1 MHEILAHLRVGSLVL
16 DLGCAK
22 GSFPQNAAAA
32 DVVRVDREPQG
43 NLGALTRFV
52 QADAAQLPFADDTF
66 AAVILNHSLEHF
78 DNLGAAL
85 HEIGR
90 VIAPNGSLFVAV
102 PDASS
107 LSDKLHRWLARGGRV
122 NAFTCAADTAAAIA
136 HATGLPHL
144 ATRVLCSSLSFLNRR
159 TAPRPLPRRLLAL
172 GAGYEWSLFLFT
184 WLSRRRWLNTR
195 TSVYGWGFY
204 FGNVVEPIDTD
215 TWVNVCIRC
224 GSGYSAAHLARL
236 GLVRSRFLRFRTWRC
251 PECHAFNPFA
261 DDFSVGHC
269 ARPDSSTS
277 A

>member
-66 AAVILNHSLEHF
+66 AAVILNRSLEHF

-107 LSDKLHRWLARGGRV
+107 LSDKLHRWLARGGARERV
-122 NAFTCAADTAAAIA
+122 YLCGRHGSSNRARYWPAARSHTSALFI
-136 HATGLPHL
+136 TFIFKPPH
-144 ATRVLCSSLSFLNRR
+144 RSSPI
-159 TAPRPLPRRLLAL
+159 TAPIA
-172 GAGYEWSLFLFT
+172 GAG
-184 WLSRRRWLNTR
+184 RWL
-195 TSVYGWGFY
+195 
-204 FGNVVEPIDTD
+204 
-215 TWVNVCIRC
+215 
-224 GSGYSAAHLARL
+224 
-236 GLVRSRFLRFRTWRC
+236 
-251 PECHAFNPFA
+251 
-261 DDFSVGHC
+261 
-269 ARPDSSTS
+269 
-277 A
+277 